1 MILFVSVTAASALG
15 SVEIYTPIAHHKKM
29 EQGLFKRWATVRT
42 CWVSSVRSS
51 SLSSSSD
58 VLFRDAFR
66 SSRFL
71 FRISSFRHRLDSIS
85 WHMGGLSFTLSCFVN
100 DCLLLLAHTQAH
112 TFSTGS
118 VRTKK
123 NFPCFRFLATFRL
136 PLSLP
141 YLSLYTHAHT
151 QTHAHTHAHT
161 HYTHH
166 DFSICFL
173 NFIATLLD
181 LVNSRQCLRGLRNF
195 QLFSSDDLTRLRPLC
210 VRDTRLGQT

>member
-1 MILFVSVTAASALG
+1 
-15 SVEIYTPIAHHKKM
+15 M

-85 WHMGGLSFTLSCFVN
+85 WHMGGLSFMLSCFVN

-123 NFPCFRFLATFRL
+123 NFPCLRSLVTFRL
-136 PLSLP
+136 SLSLSLH
-141 YLSLYTHAHT
+141 LSLCS
-151 QTHAHTHAHT
+151 HTHTHKRTHT
-161 HYTHH
+161 HTHTHTYYTHH
-166 DFSICFL
+166 DFSI
-173 NFIATLLD
+173 
-181 LVNSRQCLRGLRNF
+181 
-195 QLFSSDDLTRLRPLC
+195 
-210 VRDTRLGQT
+210 